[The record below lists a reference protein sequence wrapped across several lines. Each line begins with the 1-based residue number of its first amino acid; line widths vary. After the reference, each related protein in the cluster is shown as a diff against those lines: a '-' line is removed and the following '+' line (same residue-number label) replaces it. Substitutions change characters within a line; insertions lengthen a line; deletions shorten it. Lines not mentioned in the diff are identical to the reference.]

1 MNREIFLHIII
12 VILICIIVL
21 CSLKTKV
28 VEKFESESIPYLG
41 VQRPTIVATSRPCEL
56 YLTNVPSKCNEMKDM
71 YKLGK
76 VQVQVMINS
85 MKNKKGLQDI
95 VKALEEIYNQKQ
107 TIPVTSCKME
117 FNGLIEINSSD
128 KHDDYKQKT
137 VTSESDYDLDKMTGY
152 CLMEVNTPNNEDPLN
167 QAKTE
172 LLKYKGM
179 VDLDSVE
186 IVNHVYIN
194 DNGDKKYAAVKIN
207 NAAYVSS
214 ITGSKNTCTVPSTDL
229 EDGMRFIKLYCDIK
243 DTKLLTRAIDIV
255 KFNKSKNIF
264 EIIDFSKDIPKSK
277 ESDDKE
283 SKSKEPTE
291 TESIMDDFNK
301 AFYSILYVENGAIGL
316 QPIDFETSVYVFTF
330 NLCDNVE
337 KYTITKET
345 YDKDREENIP
355 FTFSMNDL
363 KNNGVSLKNELN
375 LPFSDDTKILGE
387 NEENKDSNT
396 QKITDDK
403 DRDITDLLVNKINN
417 ADAEN
422 EALQMK
428 INEYDNTLKQI
439 ADNYK
444 SAADLCKGDNYEKC
458 LQKSNENITNMYK
471 LVSILKEETI
481 AKHRK
486 NKDMKQYVTEIKI
499 KMAEAK
505 VSLSDVNESITQ
517 NIPRNKEGKQKQN
530 GITIPYNKYA
540 TYISNDDCMYVKF

>member
-12 VILICIIVL
+12 IVLICIIIL
-21 CSLKTKV
+21 CSLKTKTI
-28 VEKFESESIPYLG
+28 EKFESESIPYLG
-41 VQRPTIVATSRPCEL
+41 VQRPAIVATSRPCEL
-56 YLTNVPSKCNEMKDM
+56 YLTNIPSKCNEMKDM

-76 VQVQVMINS
+76 VQIQVMINS
-85 MKNKKGLQDI
+85 MKNKKGLENT
-95 VKALEEIYNQKQ
+95 VTALEEIYSQKE
-107 TIPVTSCKME
+107 TIPVTSCKID

-128 KHDDYKQKT
+128 KHNTYQQKT
-137 VTSESDYDLDKMTGY
+137 ITTESDYDLDKMTGY

-167 QAKTE
+167 KAKTD
-172 LLKYKGM
+172 LSKFKGM

-194 DNGDKKYAAVKIN
+194 NEGDKKYAAVKIN

-229 EDGMRFIKLYCDIK
+229 EDGMRFVKLYCDIK
-243 DTKLLTRAIDIV
+243 EKKLLTRAIDIV

-264 EIIDFSKDIPKSK
+264 EVIDFSKDIPISK
-277 ESDDKE
+277 ESDKKE
-283 SKSKEPTE
+283 SESKEPTE
-291 TESIMDDFNK
+291 NERIMDDFNK

-345 YDKDREENIP
+345 YNKDREENIP

-363 KNNGVSLKNELN
+363 RNNGVSLKNELN
-375 LPFSDDTKILGE
+375 LPFADDTKVLGD
-387 NEENKDSNT
+387 NEENKDSNA

-403 DRDITDLLVNKINN
+403 EGDITNLLVNKINN

-444 SAADLCKGDNYEKC
+444 TAADLCKGDNYEKC
-458 LQKSNENITNMYK
+458 LQKSNENISNMYK
-471 LVSILKEETI
+471 LVSILKEETV

-486 NKDMKQYVTEIKI
+486 NKDMKRICTEIKI

-505 VSLSDVNESITQ
+505 VSLTDINESISQ
-517 NIPRNKEGKQKQN
+517 NIPTNNEGKNKQN
-530 GITIPYNKYA
+530 GITIPYDKYA